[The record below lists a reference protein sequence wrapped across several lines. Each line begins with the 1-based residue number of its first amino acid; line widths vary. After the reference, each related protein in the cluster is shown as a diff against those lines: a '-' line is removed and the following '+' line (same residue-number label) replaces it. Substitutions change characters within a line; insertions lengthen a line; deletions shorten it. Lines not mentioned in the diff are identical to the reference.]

1 MTQEGGMQLPNAPHY
16 FLPQWIQPNTE
27 RLSADVVIYGGTAA
41 GVIAAKNLA
50 DKGRKVLLLNPAR
63 QLGGMT
69 TGGLGWT
76 DFGKKGVIG
85 GMSYAFYQDIGR
97 SYGLNE
103 PEWYFEPSAAQ
114 SVIDHYASTED
125 ITVLHCQFLDQV
137 HLEGTRIRSLK
148 LLGGM
153 EVTAAIFLDCTYEGD
168 LMAKA
173 GVAYTVGREANAIYG
188 ETINGVQKRDQHQF
202 SHFVDPYV
210 VPGDPASG
218 TLPWINQQ
226 DSNPSGSGDHRIQ
239 AYNFRICM
247 TDDPD
252 LKIDWEKPAGF
263 KAQDH
268 ELARRW
274 FNSEKDGANDHFH
287 NSEAQRHGTLSKFD
301 VLTPRT
307 ANGGA
312 KTDTNNHGPVSTDFI
327 GANYAWPE
335 AGYQQREEIFQAH
348 VTYIKGH
355 LWFMANDPSIPERYR
370 EGYARFGLPKDEFT
384 STGHWPH
391 QLYVREARR
400 MVSDYVL
407 TEQDTQHRR
416 QPEDPVAMGSYNMD
430 SHNCQRFVKDGR
442 VVNEGDVQLKP
453 KGPYGVSYRSIIPAK
468 SQCENLLV
476 PVCLSASHIAYG
488 SVRMEPVFMALA
500 HSAAIAADLALDT
513 ASALQDLPY
522 PELRPRL
529 LAENQILTF

>member
-1 MTQEGGMQLPNAPHY
+1 MNSSNTPHY
-16 FLPQWIQPNTE
+16 FRPEWIQPCPESIKT
-27 RLSADVVIYGGTAA
+27 DVAIYGGTAA

-50 DKGRKVLLLNPAR
+50 SKGRSVVILNPAR

-85 GMSYAFYQDIGR
+85 GMSYRFYQDVGAF
-97 SYGLNE
+97 YGKSD
-103 PEWYFEPSAAQ
+103 PEWYFEPHAAQ
-114 SVIDHYASTED
+114 SVIDQYAATEG
-125 ITVLHCQFLDQV
+125 ITVRHLQFLDQV
-137 HLEGTRIRSLK
+137 TMDGARIQSIK
-148 LLGGM
+148 LLGGLDVKARM
-153 EVTAAIFLDCTYEGD
+153 FLDCTYEGD

-173 GVAYTVGREANAIYG
+173 GVAYTVGREANHVYG
-188 ETINGVQKRDQHQF
+188 ETINGVQMRGMHQF
-202 SHFVDPYV
+202 SHAVDPYV
-210 VPGDPASG
+210 IPGDPSSG
-218 TLPWINQQ
+218 TLPGINQQ
-226 DSNPSGSGDHRIQ
+226 DSNPQGSGDHRIQ
-239 AYNFRICM
+239 AYNFRMCM

-252 LKIDWEKPAGF
+252 LKIDWEKPEDF
-263 KAQDH
+263 VEQDH

-274 FNSEKDGANDHFH
+274 FNSEKDIANDHFGNH
-287 NSEAQRHGTLSKFD
+287 EALQHGTLSKFD

-307 ANGGA
+307 ANGFS

-327 GANYAWPE
+327 GGNHAWPE
-335 AGYQQREEIFQAH
+335 ADYQAREKIFQNH
-348 VTYIKGH
+348 VRYIKGH

-370 EGYARFGLPKDEFT
+370 EGYARFGLSRDEFA

-407 TEQDTQHRR
+407 NEQDTQHHR

-430 SHNCQRFVKDGR
+430 SHNCQRFVRDGR
-442 VVNEGDVQLKP
+442 VLNEGDVQLAP
-453 KGPYGVSYRSIIPAK
+453 KGPYGVSFRSIIPAK
-468 SQCENLLV
+468 GQCENLLV

-500 HSAAIAADLALDT
+500 HSAAIAADLALEK
-513 ASALQDLPY
+513 SKSLQALPY
-522 PELRPRL
+522 PELKPRL
-529 LAENQILTF
+529 LAENQILSYPA